1 MLGVRR
7 LVHVAWHLQGRFEAW
22 GWRFCFIGGLALQRW
37 GQPRLTV
44 DVDVTLLSGFG
55 GEAQFVDRLLAEYQP
70 RITDAREFALTRRVL
85 LLADGDVGVDIALA
99 GLPFEEDVVNR
110 SSVAEYLPGIA
121 LRTCS
126 AEDLVVLKAF
136 ADRLQ
141 DWADIQ
147 SVLVRHRKH
156 LDLDLIRRQLQPLVE
171 LKEAPEILVRL
182 DRMLA
187 EST

>member
-1 MLGVRR
+1 MRR
-7 LVHVAWHLQGRFEAW
+7 LVHVAWDLQKRFEDW
-22 GWRFCFIGGLALQRW
+22 DWRFCFIGGLAVQRW

-55 GEAQFVDRLLAEYQP
+55 REAQFIDQLLAEYQP
-70 RITDAREFALTRRVL
+70 RIADAREFALTRRVV

-99 GLPFEEDVVNR
+99 GLPFEEDVINR
-110 SSVAEYLPGIA
+110 SSEAEYLPGIA

-126 AEDLVVLKAF
+126 AEDLIVLKAF

-147 SVLVRHRKH
+147 HVLARQRGQ
-156 LDLDLIRRQLQPLVE
+156 LDITLIRRELRPLIE
-171 LKEAPEILVRL
+171 LKEAPDILIRL
-182 DRMLA
+182 DRMLD

>member
-1 MLGVRR
+1 MRR
-7 LVHVAWHLQGRFEAW
+7 LVHVAWHLQQHFEDW

-44 DVDVTLLSGFG
+44 DVDVTLFSGFG

-70 RITDAREFALTRRVL
+70 RIADAREFALTRRVL

-99 GLPFEEDVVNR
+99 GLPFEEDVINR

-141 DWADIQ
+141 DWADIE
-147 SVLVRHRKH
+147 SVLSRQRGH
-156 LDLDLIRRQLQPLVE
+156 LDLDLVRRQLRPLVE
-171 LKEAPEILVRL
+171 LKKAPEILVRL

-187 EST
+187 ECT